1 MKKLEIVQNLTTRRL
16 LSINSRVGQRKL
28 LRVVRQLGCGC
39 DDMLCS
45 QHWCLIWRSSPSSV
59 SETLAAPKE
68 DRVKMG
74 RKALK
79 ARLLVWFFKYFSF
92 PEEIFPNSFIRKQ
105 ATLARSSCCTP
116 THHQTPV
123 WLAPFSPQRQGT

>member
-28 LRVVRQLGCGC
+28 LRVVRQLGCDC

-74 RKALK
+74 RKALRRGYGFLNIFLFLRK
-79 ARLLVWFFKYFSF
+79 F
-92 PEEIFPNSFIRKQ
+92 FPNSFIRKQ